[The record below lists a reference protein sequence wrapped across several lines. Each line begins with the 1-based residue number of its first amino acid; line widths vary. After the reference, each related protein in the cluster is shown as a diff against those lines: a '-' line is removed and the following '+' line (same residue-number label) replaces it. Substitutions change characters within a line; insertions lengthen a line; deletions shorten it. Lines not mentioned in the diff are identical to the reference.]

1 MKSLPQ
7 PRALFHQLSLLL
19 RWLWAAERRWTLFL
33 AASLVALGT
42 FMEISEE
49 LLEDDEL
56 SIMDERILRF
66 VASYRVAW
74 LTITFVDITALGSRT
89 VLGLATLGAAVALVR
104 LADVRG
110 ALQML
115 FATAG
120 AGFWTLVT
128 KQAFGRARPELVE
141 RLIEV
146 QGYSF
151 PSGHSAGAATVY
163 LAFAMVF
170 TPHLRTLTS
179 RGLLIVAAC
188 SLAVLVGFS
197 RVYLGVHYPSD
208 VVSGLVFG
216 SGWVLLLSAPFEWR
230 RGRAR
235 AASGARSL
243 TR

>member
-1 MKSLPQ
+1 MKSLPP
-7 PRALFHQLSLLL
+7 PRDVLHRSLLLL
-19 RWLWAAERRWTLFL
+19 RWLWAAERRWSLFF

-49 LLEDDEL
+49 LVEDNEL
-56 SIMDERILRF
+56 SILDERILRF

-74 LTITFVDITALGSRT
+74 LTITFVDITALGSFT

-104 LADVRG
+104 LADLRG
-110 ALQML
+110 ALQLL
-115 FATAG
+115 FAAAG
-120 AGFWTLVT
+120 AGFWTFLT
-128 KQAFGRARPELVE
+128 KQFFGRARPELVE

-170 TPHLRTLTS
+170 THHLRTLTS
-179 RGLLIVAAC
+179 RGMLIVAAC
-188 SLAVLVGFS
+188 LLAAMVGFS

-216 SGWVLLLSAPFEWR
+216 SGWVLLLSAAFEWR
-230 RGRAR
+230 RGRLRR
-235 AASGARSL
+235 ATAERPL